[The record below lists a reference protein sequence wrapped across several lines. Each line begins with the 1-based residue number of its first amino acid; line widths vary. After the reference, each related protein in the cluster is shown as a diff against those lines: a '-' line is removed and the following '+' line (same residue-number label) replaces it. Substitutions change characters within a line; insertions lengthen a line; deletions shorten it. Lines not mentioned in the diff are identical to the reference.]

1 MHERPGVYS
10 SYDASTVVSAGRAAK
25 VIGVAAK
32 AVKGTAGEVV
42 TLTGYAAGV
51 AAFGEDAADTPGMS
65 TILRLLF
72 ANGASTVAAVRVAEA
87 GAVKDYQDAFAALGG
102 EEARILVCDSAEET
116 VQQALRT
123 AVEDASAARM
133 ERIAVVGGDGES
145 AAELVTHAAA
155 LNSERMVLV
164 GPDALD
170 SGGKTLPGVFA
181 AAALAGVIASGRD
194 PGVPLN
200 GAEIR
205 GLGGLGTAYTDNDID
220 LLVRGGVTPLE
231 STAGTVSPVRGITT
245 RTTTGGAADTTW
257 RELTTILIVDDVIP
271 AVRQALRSKFARA
284 KNTAQSRSAIRSQ
297 VIVELEKKVAELEGE
312 LREGQEAIQENARLR
327 ELLGLRSKRQD
338 LTFESAK
345 VTARSASNWQST
357 LTLSKG
363 EEAGLQPGNCVITS
377 TGVLVGVVSEVGSHT
392 ATVSTVIDTSM
403 EMGGIITRTNSAG
416 VLEGDF
422 ALMKEGRLKLSYLPD
437 GAQLVAG
444 DEVLTSGKGDV
455 YPSGL
460 VVGQVEGVFS
470 DASGMN
476 RYAVVAPEV
485 ALDTLVEVF
494 VIKDF
499 DIVE

>member
-257 RELTTILIVDDVIP
+257 RELTTILIVDDVIL

-297 VIVELEKKVAELEGE
+297 VIVELEKKVAEEIIDSYGE
-312 LREGQEAIQENARLR
+312 V
-327 ELLGLRSKRQD
+327 
-338 LTFESAK
+338 T
-345 VTARSASNWQST
+345 VTA
-357 LTLSKG
+357 
-363 EEAGLQPGNCVITS
+363 
-377 TGVLVGVVSEVGSHT
+377 SEDDP
-392 ATVSTVIDTSM
+392 TVC
-403 EMGGIITRTNSAG
+403 
-416 VLEGDF
+416 
-422 ALMKEGRLKLSYLPD
+422 
-437 GAQLVAG
+437 
-444 DEVLTSGKGDV
+444 
-455 YPSGL
+455 
-460 VVGQVEGVFS
+460 
-470 DASGMN
+470 
-476 RYAVVAPEV
+476 
-485 ALDTLVEVF
+485 LVEFSFAVAHGLNQIYLT
-494 VIKDF
+494 VHIT
-499 DIVE
+499 V

>member
-164 GPDALD
+164 GPGRRCPACSPQRPWQGSSPPDGTRECRSTGRR
-170 SGGKTLPGVFA
+170 SGGW
-181 AAALAGVIASGRD
+181 
-194 PGVPLN
+194 
-200 GAEIR
+200 GAW
-205 GLGGLGTAYTDNDID
+205 APH
-220 LLVRGGVTPLE
+220 TPTMT
-231 STAGTVSPVRGITT
+231 STCWC
-245 RTTTGGAADTTW
+245 GAA
-257 RELTTILIVDDVIP
+257 
-271 AVRQALRSKFARA
+271 
-284 KNTAQSRSAIRSQ
+284 
-297 VIVELEKKVAELEGE
+297 
-312 LREGQEAIQENARLR
+312 
-327 ELLGLRSKRQD
+327 
-338 LTFESAK
+338 
-345 VTARSASNWQST
+345 
-357 LTLSKG
+357 
-363 EEAGLQPGNCVITS
+363 
-377 TGVLVGVVSEVGSHT
+377 
-392 ATVSTVIDTSM
+392 
-403 EMGGIITRTNSAG
+403 
-416 VLEGDF
+416 
-422 ALMKEGRLKLSYLPD
+422 
-437 GAQLVAG
+437 
-444 DEVLTSGKGDV
+444 
-455 YPSGL
+455 
-460 VVGQVEGVFS
+460 
-470 DASGMN
+470 
-476 RYAVVAPEV
+476 
-485 ALDTLVEVF
+485 
-494 VIKDF
+494 
-499 DIVE
+499 

>member
-72 ANGASTVAAVRVAEA
+72 ANGASTV
-87 GAVKDYQDAFAALGG
+87 
-102 EEARILVCDSAEET
+102 
-116 VQQALRT
+116 
-123 AVEDASAARM
+123 
-133 ERIAVVGGDGES
+133 
-145 AAELVTHAAA
+145 AA

-297 VIVELEKKVAELEGE
+297 VIVELEKKVAEEIIDSYGE
-312 LREGQEAIQENARLR
+312 V
-327 ELLGLRSKRQD
+327 
-338 LTFESAK
+338 T
-345 VTARSASNWQST
+345 VTA
-357 LTLSKG
+357 
-363 EEAGLQPGNCVITS
+363 
-377 TGVLVGVVSEVGSHT
+377 SEDDP
-392 ATVSTVIDTSM
+392 TVC
-403 EMGGIITRTNSAG
+403 
-416 VLEGDF
+416 
-422 ALMKEGRLKLSYLPD
+422 
-437 GAQLVAG
+437 
-444 DEVLTSGKGDV
+444 
-455 YPSGL
+455 
-460 VVGQVEGVFS
+460 
-470 DASGMN
+470 
-476 RYAVVAPEV
+476 
-485 ALDTLVEVF
+485 LVEFSFAVAHGLNQIYLT
-494 VIKDF
+494 VHIT
-499 DIVE
+499 V